1 MVIASRMMKGAY
13 NEEDDL
19 TFRWRKWANLT
30 FGWFANVSF
39 NKKAWVTDTINGF
52 RAIKKDAFEKIKP
65 DGHGYTI
72 EYQMSIRAMK
82 AKLKIGDGSPT
93 SHL

>member
-1 MVIASRMMKGAY
+1 M
-13 NEEDDL
+13 
-19 TFRWRKWANLT
+19 
-30 FGWFANVSF
+30 
-39 NKKAWVTDTINGF
+39 TDTINGF

-82 AKLKIGDGSPT
+82 AKLKIAEFPT
-93 SHL
+93 YEDQRIGGESYAKAIPTGLVFIKMYFKEFLS